1 MDPSDTGAQ
10 PVTPAGLLA
19 SLTYIDNVGFH
30 GIATTLTGPDPKI
43 DRNWAALIRNAH
55 IAVAAITWPPDLQ
68 AAASRFTHAAD
79 ELIAVLERRD
89 TASVGEPAKELH
101 IAYHALSDA
110 GWSHL
115 AAATGM
121 TTEGAHDHHG
131 HGHSH

>member
-1 MDPSDTGAQ
+1 MDPSNTGAQ

-55 IAVAAITWPPDLQ
+55 IAVAAITWPLDLQ
-68 AAASRFTHAAD
+68 ATASRFTYAAD
-79 ELIAVLERRD
+79 QLIAVLERRD
-89 TASVGEPAKELH
+89 TASVAEPAKELH

-115 AAATGM
+115 AAVAGI
-121 TTEGAHDHHG
+121 TTEDAHDHHE